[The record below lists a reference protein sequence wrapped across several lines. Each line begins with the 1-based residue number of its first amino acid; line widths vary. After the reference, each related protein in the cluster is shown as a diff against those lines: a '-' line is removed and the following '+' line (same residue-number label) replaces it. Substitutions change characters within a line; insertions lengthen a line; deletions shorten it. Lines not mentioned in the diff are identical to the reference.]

1 MKLKNN
7 KYKMD
12 KDLKNEES
20 NSNIESKNDKRIFI
34 LNKIKYKPIILEK
47 IFSFS
52 LNRPYILLN
61 MISNDKILKEAM
73 KKVFYNTKVKNQLSN
88 ELNNNLYNYIKYRKY
103 YEKLIEKCDN
113 IVLNKN
119 NDTYKIIEIPELF
132 KFYNKKKK
140 FQKF

>member
-1 MKLKNN
+1 
-7 KYKMD
+7 MD

-34 LNKIKYKPIILEK
+34 LNKIKYKPIILENF
-47 IFSFS
+47 FSFS

-73 KKVFYNTKVKNQLSN
+73 KKVFDNTKVKNQLSN

-119 NDTYKIIEIPELF
+119 NDTYKIIEITELF

-140 FQKF
+140 FKKF

>member
-1 MKLKNN
+1 
-7 KYKMD
+7 MD
-12 KDLKNEES
+12 KDLKKEES

-34 LNKIKYKPIILEK
+34 LNKIKYKPIILDN

-73 KKVFYNTKVKNQLSN
+73 KKVFDNTKVKNQLSN

>member
-1 MKLKNN
+1 
-7 KYKMD
+7 MD
-12 KDLKNEES
+12 KDLKKEES

-34 LNKIKYKPIILEK
+34 LNKIKYKPIILDN